1 MENLDAGKALQG
13 GFYAVYD
20 VHQAILPTAAGV
32 GQSVLRWRHVRHT
45 AGSAQVADPDYRF
58 ARRDR
63 SRAGGHRV
71 HLGLLVAT
79 TTQRQAAA
87 GARYLQVGIADPKL
101 SILFARK
108 MQYALALTLTVVPL
122 QFNLTSIPILASRP
136 ASASFSPVSPAASNS
151 HWGEVAPEP
160 AGGEVP
166 ALRHCSI

>member
-1 MENLDAGKALQG
+1 MENLDAGNALQG

-32 GQSVLRWRHVRHT
+32 GQAVLRWRHVRHT

-79 TTQRQAAA
+79 TTQRRAAA
-87 GARYLQVGIADPKL
+87 GGF
-101 SILFARK
+101 S
-108 MQYALALTLTVVPL
+108 PL
-122 QFNLTSIPILASRP
+122 PACRLWGGDCLPFGFNLRLHSDAFAIV
-136 ASASFSPVSPAASNS
+136 PV
-151 HWGEVAPEP
+151 
-160 AGGEVP
+160 
-166 ALRHCSI
+166 LRKRLLQTHS